1 MMAIFTTIG
10 LVVLF
15 ASVALLVKRVWLS
28 SLCPI
33 CLGVSLTW
41 LTLTALILSGVLLA
55 SHFLLP
61 VSILIGGTVVGIIYQ
76 GEKKFKAMHS
86 FLPRTI
92 TLIVGLTLAYIFL
105 ENISWLAVIAAI
117 IILTPLAYLF
127 FLSQPQASASRSV
140 PATLR
145 ELEDKMKDCC

>member
-15 ASVALLVKRVWLS
+15 ASVAFLVKRVWLS